1 MMDAHR
7 DEQIDRFVGN
17 EMGPDERRDF
27 CRLLEADEELKSQV
41 ELRALTAE
49 ALTREAEKAAWQ
61 ALKGLPQR
69 RSARRRLWAGAA
81 VAAAVVLGVVLFIGN
96 SYRYTTAELFGRF
109 YEQPVVE
116 PARGGSEIP
125 AILGI
130 VGKYLTQERTQDA
143 LALLTPEV
151 LDSEYSEEAEW
162 LLLCAYLQANRRK
175 EAVQTAEEI
184 GRKGGVYAEKAK
196 EIGRGL
202 REKRW

>member
-17 EMGPDERRDF
+17 EMEPDKRRAF
-27 CRLLEADEELKSQV
+27 CRLLEADEELKRQV
-41 ELRALTAE
+41 ELRALAAD

-61 ALKGLPQR
+61 ALKGMPQKRSGR
-69 RSARRRLWAGAA
+69 RWWAGAA
-81 VAAAVVLGVVLFIGN
+81 VAAAVVLGVMLFIGN
-96 SYRYTTAELFGRF
+96 SYRYTTTELFVRF

-130 VGKYLTQERTQDA
+130 AGKYLTQERTQDA

-151 LDSEYSEEAEW
+151 LDSEYGEEAEW
-162 LLLCAYLQANRRK
+162 LLLCAYLQANRRE
-175 EAVQTAEEI
+175 EALQTAEEI

>member
-17 EMGPDERRDF
+17 EMEPDERRAF
-27 CRLLEADEELKSQV
+27 CRLLEADEELKRQV
-41 ELRALTAE
+41 ELRALAAD

-61 ALKGLPQR
+61 ALKGMPQKRSGR
-69 RSARRRLWAGAA
+69 RWWAGAA

-96 SYRYTTAELFGRF
+96 SYRYTTTELFGRF

-151 LDSEYSEEAEW
+151 LDSEYGEEAEW
-162 LLLCAYLQANRRK
+162 LLLCAYLQANRRE
-175 EAVQTAEEI
+175 EALQTAEEI
-184 GRKGGVYAEKAK
+184 GRKGGAYAEKAK